1 MTLRLY
7 TLRSKM
13 PCAQSITIVMLP
25 ILAIASVSL
34 IIVAFAIF
42 LPMSTV
48 RLMPPVITLSIV
60 SIECRCRIAGTI
72 IRLVHR
78 IIVIA
83 MVSIR
88 GRIARAA
95 AY

>member
-1 MTLRLY
+1 M
-7 TLRSKM
+7 
-13 PCAQSITIVMLP
+13 TIVMLP

-42 LPMSTV
+42 LPMLTV
-48 RLMPPVITLSIV
+48 RLVPPVIVLSIA
-60 SIECRCRIAGTI
+60 SIECRCRIASTI

-78 IIVIA
+78 ITVIA
-83 MVSIR
+83 MVAIR
-88 GRIARAA
+88 TRVARAT

>member
-1 MTLRLY
+1 M
-7 TLRSKM
+7 
-13 PCAQSITIVMLP
+13 MLP
-25 ILAIASVSL
+25 ILAMASVSL
-34 IIVAFAIF
+34 IMAAFAIF
-42 LPMSTV
+42 LPMFTV
-48 RLMPPVITLSIV
+48 RLMPPVIALPIV
-60 SIECRCRIAGTI
+60 SIECRCWIASTI

-88 GRIARAA
+88 GRVARAA